1 MTLTTLALAVYTG
14 IRKAALSMRAGR
26 HMFQKAI
33 ISFMNILLE
42 INEMST
48 AEPEEVC
55 RANKIADLVVI

>member
-1 MTLTTLALAVYTG
+1 
-14 IRKAALSMRAGR
+14 
-26 HMFQKAI
+26 MFQKAI

-42 INEMST
+42 LNEMST